1 MHHVQLTAEN
11 AMIYAGPQ
19 RPPESEYASFYHR
32 YVQAVPE
39 GDVIHYLA
47 AQLVDVEGLLGHL
60 PDEQAN
66 ARYAPDK
73 WSVKEVLGHLSDTE
87 RVMSYRLLRA
97 ARGDAT
103 PLASFDQDDY
113 VRAAQSGG
121 RAIGDLLN
129 EFRTVRASTLSLV
142 KGVDGAAWDRTC
154 VASNAVVS
162 SRALVY
168 IIAGHTAHH
177 TTVLRERY
185 GIAGVGTPAPP
196 L

>member
-1 MHHVQLTAEN
+1 MSYIAST
-11 AMIYAGPQ
+11 
-19 RPPESEYASFYHR
+19 RPAQSEYASFYDG

-39 GDVIHYLA
+39 GDVIRYLST
-47 AQLVDVEGLLGHL
+47 QLVEVEGLLGHL
-60 PDEQAN
+60 ADEQAN

-87 RVMSYRLLRA
+87 RVMSYRLFRA

-113 VRAAQSGG
+113 VRAAQSGQ
-121 RAIGDLLN
+121 RAVGDLLN
-129 EFRTVRASTLSLV
+129 EFRAVRASTLSLV
-142 KGVDGAAWDRTC
+142 QGLDDAAWNRTC

-177 TTVLRERY
+177 TRVLRERY
-185 GIAGVGTPAPP
+185 GIAEAGTPAPLPP

>member
-1 MHHVQLTAEN
+1 MNYV
-11 AMIYAGPQ
+11 IPQ
-19 RPPESEYASFYHR
+19 RPSESEYAPHYHR

-39 GDVIHYLA
+39 GDIIHYLA
-47 AQLVDVEGLLGHL
+47 VQLADVEGLLGHL

-73 WSVKEVLGHLSDTE
+73 WSVKEVLGHMSDTE
-87 RVMSYRLLRA
+87 RVMSYRMLRA

-113 VRAAQSGG
+113 VRVAQSD
-121 RAIGDLLN
+121 RRTIGELLN

-142 KGVDGAAWDRTC
+142 QELDDAAWDRSC
-154 VASNAVVS
+154 VASNVMVS

-168 IIAGHTAHH
+168 IIAGHAAHH
-177 TTVLRERY
+177 TMVLRERY
-185 GIAGVGTPAPP
+185 GIAGVGTPAPLPP